1 MSPAPGPP
9 SATLSAVEL
18 RRLIPVGAAVTA
30 LLVLAGVASHG
41 RPLQN
46 GHGTGPSAAFF
57 DYVATTLLLVGAAV
71 VVVFV
76 LFIRAN
82 PGGGPPRPRGRR
94 HILSTILTLAASV
107 LIAELIL
114 HSHFQ
119 DRLRGLKPPGTGQT
133 GTQRGQPAE
142 PAHVRN
148 ARVRWDEVAI
158 VVAIVTGVGIYLYAT
173 RTRRKQLLPLPDPR
187 RRAVSRALDES
198 LDDLR
203 RDPDVRR
210 AIIAAYARMEDALA
224 AAGLARAPAEA
235 PFEYLER
242 SLQELETSAG
252 AARRLTDLFERAKF
266 SQHEPA
272 EAMRD
277 EAIDALIAVRDELR

>member
-1 MSPAPGPP
+1 
-9 SATLSAVEL
+9 VEL

-41 RPLQN
+41 RPLQH
-46 GHGTGPSAAFF
+46 GHGAGPSAAFF
-57 DYVATTLLLVGAAV
+57 DYVATTLLIAGAVV

-76 LFIRAN
+76 LFLHAN

-94 HILSTILTLAASV
+94 HVVSTILSLAASV

-119 DRLRGLKPPGTGQT
+119 DRLRGLKPPGSGQT
-133 GTQRGQPAE
+133 GTRPGLAPE

-148 ARVRWDEVAI
+148 ARVRWDEVL
-158 VVAIVTGVGIYLYAT
+158 VVLAVVTAVGVYLYAT
-173 RTRRKQLLPLPDPR
+173 RTRRKALLPLPDAR
-187 RRAVSRALDES
+187 RRTVSRALDES

-224 AAGLARAPAEA
+224 AAGLARAAAEA
-235 PFEYLER
+235 PFEYLGR
-242 SLQELETSAG
+242 ALQELETSAA

-277 EAIDALIAVRDELR
+277 EAIEALIAVRDELR